1 MYCGRNRLGTKPR
14 KGGGGLERAWW
25 RWGLWVERKSSTG
38 AQEREWGRGKARG
51 PEVDTW
57 SET

>member
-1 MYCGRNRLGTKPR
+1 MVPSQEKEVDVLKEPG
-14 KGGGGLERAWW
+14 W
-25 RWGLWVERKSSTG
+25 RWGRSLWVEGKSRTG

-51 PEVDTW
+51 LEVDTW